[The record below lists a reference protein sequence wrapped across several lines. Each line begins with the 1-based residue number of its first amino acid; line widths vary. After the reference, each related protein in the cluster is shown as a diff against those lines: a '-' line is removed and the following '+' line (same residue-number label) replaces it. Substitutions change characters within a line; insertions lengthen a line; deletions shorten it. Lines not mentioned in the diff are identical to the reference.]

1 MALLHKATL
10 TPSKLELLTGHL
22 ATRVWFEDSDHAEL
36 SMLGSYRFDDP
47 AGEVGIE
54 THLLG
59 FGSGPMIQ
67 VPLTYRAAPVAGADD
82 RMISTMEHS
91 ALGTRWVYDACGD
104 PVYVAEL
111 VRAILTGGTQV
122 EQYFE
127 TDEGRIVRDP
137 TATVIGSGSP
147 GTPVPAIDTVAS
159 RFDGANTLI
168 HAGGLEIV
176 VRHLLTD
183 LPTAPGSSLSGTWA
197 DAPRPVTLAFCR

>member
-10 TPSKLELLTGHL
+10 TPSKLELLTAHL
-22 ATRVWFEDSDHAEL
+22 ATRPWFDAPGDPEL
-36 SMLGSYRFDDP
+36 SISGSYRFDDP

-59 FGSGPMIQ
+59 SGSGPTIQ

-82 RMISTMEHS
+82 RLIGTLEHS

-104 PVYVAEL
+104 PVYLAEL
-111 VRAILTGGTQV
+111 IRAILTGGTQV

-147 GTPVPAIDTVAS
+147 GTPVPAIDTVVS
-159 RFDGANTLI
+159 RLDGANTVI
-168 HAGGLEIV
+168 RAGGLEIV

-183 LPTAPGSSLSGTWA
+183 LPAAPAASLSGTWA
-197 DAPRPVTLAFCR
+197 GAPSSVILAFCR